1 MGFLSGVFI
10 SAWFFSASVTSL
22 AGYALGP
29 WAAGEHEIWIDDKVS
44 SVPENDHVGSSD
56 GKKLIGRMSEW
67 EISKVFERLRDA
79 ETREKLEVWSSLF
92 LNTPY
97 FLDPLGEGYHGKR
110 DPKPLLDFTR
120 VDCLSFVEQVMA
132 LAFSQSYDEVLSWL
146 LRIRY
151 RGGNAK
157 FKNRHYTMT
166 KGWILSNM
174 QEDMLED
181 VTAQVVSAD
190 LLQDISVGLRP
201 KSYWERQ
208 HRKRFEIL
216 GKDAPRGVARL
227 KYIPIDTLIQ
237 GSIKLP
243 VPALMHI
250 VSEIQHSSPY
260 LITHTG
266 LLVKQN
272 DVIYF
277 RHASRSPTRQRVE
290 DRVVEEYLET
300 LRDFYEKER
309 RRRVLGVNITRIIPP
324 KEVRGMTKH
333 P

>member
-1 MGFLSGVFI
+1 MGFLSGAFLT
-10 SAWFFSASVTSL
+10 AWFFSVSVTSL

-29 WAAGEHEIWIDDKVS
+29 WASGEHEIWSSYNDKPVS
-44 SVPENDHVGSSD
+44 EIVHPGSSD
-56 GKKLIGRMSEW
+56 EKKLIGRMSEW
-67 EISKVFERLRDA
+67 EISEVFESLRDA
-79 ETREKLEVWSSLF
+79 EPREKLEVWSSLF

-97 FLDPLGEGYHGKR
+97 FLDSLGEGYHGKR
-110 DPKPLLDFTR
+110 DPKPPLDFTR

-151 RGGNAK
+151 RGGKPK
-157 FKNRHYTMT
+157 FNNRHYTMT
-166 KGWILSNM
+166 KGWILANKKIGL
-174 QEDMLED
+174 LED

-190 LLQDISVGLRP
+190 LLGKISVGLRP

-208 HRKRFEIL
+208 HRKRFQIL
-216 GKDAPRGVARL
+216 GKHAPSGVARL
-227 KYIPIDTLIQ
+227 NYIPIDALIQ
-237 GSIKLP
+237 GSVKLP
-243 VPALMHI
+243 VSALMHI

-266 LLVKQN
+266 LLVKKN
-272 DVIYF
+272 NVVYF

-290 DRVVEEYLET
+290 DRIVEEYLET
-300 LRDFYEKER
+300 LRDFYEKEG

-324 KEVRGMTKH
+324 GEVHGKTNH

>member
-1 MGFLSGVFI
+1 MVFLSGVFI
-10 SAWFFSASVTSL
+10 SAWFFSVSVTSL

-29 WAAGEHEIWIDDKVS
+29 WAPGEHEIWSFDSVAPVS
-44 SVPENDHVGSSD
+44 DVVHPGSPD
-56 GKKLIGRMSEW
+56 GKKLIGQMSEW
-67 EISKVFERLRDA
+67 EISQVFESLRDA
-79 ETREKLEVWSSLF
+79 EPRDKLEVWSSLF
-92 LNTPY
+92 LDTPY

-110 DPKPLLDFTR
+110 DSKPLLDFTR

-132 LAFSQSYDEVLSWL
+132 LAFSQRYDEVLSLL

-151 RGGNAK
+151 RGGKPK
-157 FKNRHYTMT
+157 FENRHYTMA
-166 KGWILSNM
+166 KGWILSNVKAGF
-174 QEDMLED
+174 LED
-181 VTAQVVSAD
+181 VTAQAVSAD
-190 LLQDISVGLRP
+190 FLQDISVGLRP

-216 GKDAPRGVARL
+216 GKHAPRGVAKL
-227 KYIPIDTLIQ
+227 NYIPIDALIQ
-237 GSIKLP
+237 GSVKLP
-243 VPALMHI
+243 VSGLMHI

-260 LITHTG
+260 LVTHTG
-266 LLVKQN
+266 LLVKQK
-272 DVIYF
+272 DVVYF

-300 LRDFYEKER
+300 LRDFYEKEG

-324 KEVRGMTKH
+324 EEVRGMTEQ